1 MPDFRENTFVHSFN
15 LILMST
21 TQNMLGEI
29 FLSKGALFQELL
41 VSFRYLSSLS
51 LPSLLRNK
59 MHGRN
64 TITPLLLLIQ
74 VTYLL
79 EFCKMDHY
87 LTWKDRIL
95 QQVANIWYCKILI
108 WEPTIEDKVFIYLFC
123 FVHHLLFLH
132 SFPSLTWKVCRILE
146 GRGC

>member
-1 MPDFRENTFVHSFN
+1 MPDLRENTFVHSFN

-29 FLSKGALFQELL
+29 FLSNGALFQELL
-41 VSFRYLSSLS
+41 VSFRSLSSLS
-51 LPSLLRNK
+51 LPSWLRNE

-64 TITPLLLLIQ
+64 TVTPLLLLIQ
-74 VTYLL
+74 VTFLREL
-79 EFCKMDHY
+79 CKMDHY

-95 QQVANIWYCKILI
+95 QQVANIWYCKIWI

-132 SFPSLTWKVCRILE
+132 FFPSLTWKVCRILE
-146 GRGC
+146 GRGY